1 MSKIQKLRDYIQ
13 RRGVNYTLHFLIYKL
28 GGGGKLRKIRNLLY
42 FLVHDNLSAGYE
54 NDIDSWHS
62 FVVLNKRYQ
71 KFLKSLPEYEISGQ
85 QSKNIWWCWLQ
96 GEDNAPELCKA
107 CLRSV
112 RRNFSDYKITII
124 SETNLSDYV
133 KIPDFILTKYKKGI
147 IGRAH
152 FADILRTML
161 LVKYGGVWVD
171 STVYCTGR
179 NDDLLK
185 EPLFVYQDWKFDREQ
200 ACICSNW
207 FLSARKGDP
216 ILRTTL
222 DLVLEYWRHH
232 NYAINYFFY
241 HLFFHMATERYND
254 EWVSMP
260 RYSNIP
266 PHLLQFEMYRPYTEK
281 RFKQICGGSDFHK
294 LTYKNPQMANRLE
307 GTLYNYIVKDL
318 S

>member
-1 MSKIQKLRDYIQ
+1 MRKIQKLRDYVQ
-13 RRGVNYTLHFLIYKL
+13 RRGVDYTLHFLTYKL
-28 GGGGKLRKIRNLLY
+28 GGGKLKKIRNLLY
-42 FLVHDNLSAGYE
+42 FLVHDNLSTGYE
-54 NDIDSWHS
+54 NDIDNWHS
-62 FVVLNKRYQ
+62 FVVLKKKYQ
-71 KFLKSLPEYEISGQ
+71 KFLKALPEYKISGE

-96 GEDNAPELCKA
+96 GEDNAPKLCKA

-112 RRNFSDYKITII
+112 RRNFSDYKITVIT
-124 SETNLSDYV
+124 ETNLSDYV
-133 KIPDFILTKYKKGI
+133 KIPDFILAKYKKGI

-171 STVYCTGR
+171 STVYCSGR

-200 ACICSNW
+200 ACVCSNW
-207 FLSARKGDP
+207 LLSARKGDP

-222 DLVLEYWRHH
+222 DLVLEYWKHH
-232 NYAINYFFY
+232 NFAINYFFY
-241 HLFFHMATERYND
+241 HLFFHMATERYHD
-254 EWVSMP
+254 EWISMP

-266 PHLLQFEMYRPYTEK
+266 PHLLQFEIYHPYTEK
-281 RFKQICGGSDFHK
+281 RFKQICNGSDFHK
-294 LTYKNPQMANRLE
+294 LTYKNPQMDNHLE
-307 GTLYNYIVKDL
+307 GTIYNYIVKDL